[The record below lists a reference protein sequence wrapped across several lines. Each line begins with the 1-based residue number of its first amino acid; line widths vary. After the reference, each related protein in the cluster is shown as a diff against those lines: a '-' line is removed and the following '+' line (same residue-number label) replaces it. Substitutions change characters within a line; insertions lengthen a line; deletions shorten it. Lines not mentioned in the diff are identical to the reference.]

1 MSQASWTKQGETLS
15 LKNASKEFG
24 LEESEI
30 KEAIN
35 TEKLQYKVNY
45 AHGNPYFKLLRKE
58 VVALV
63 LELRG
68 ENFVEIQKIDFK
80 IKTATKGINSF
91 KRKLSSLEKEKALL
105 IQQKTSLLM
114 GD

>member
-1 MSQASWTKQGETLS
+1 MTQAMWTAQGETLS
-15 LKNASKEFG
+15 HNNACKEFA

-35 TEKLQYKVNY
+35 AGKLQYKVNY
-45 AHGNPYFKLLRKE
+45 AHGNPYYKLLRQG

-68 ENFVEIQKIDFK
+68 KNAVEIQKLDFK
-80 IKTATKGINSF
+80 IKRRTYY
-91 KRKLSSLEKEKALL
+91 
-105 IQQKTSLLM
+105 
-114 GD
+114 